1 MKVSIK
7 TICPLLLFI
16 FIAYKYEFELI
27 DKAYKDGFLLM
38 LVIVLLIF
46 IVGLKHRKLEKIKK
60 TNNILS
66 NIVENIQ
73 DSVVEGI
80 YDQNLMIRYANDA
93 FFKNIGWTKAE
104 FAERFNNEF
113 LQLVPQEEQ
122 KEFLQQIEE
131 KLTFDC
137 TIELEYNLLRK
148 DGKIIHILDQSIF
161 IKDESGKITFYSTLT
176 DVSNNQSAINSL
188 VSLVSRNLELE
199 NITDNMDIGFAKV
212 ALEPQIKLQ
221 YLNKKAVNYLG
232 YSREEFKE
240 KDMFSLLGIIET
252 VKILRKIWLLKF
264 NNEAVKFETK
274 AKHRNGNDV
283 YFSVRI
289 NKILDA
295 FGNNIAVVV
304 FQDITEEKKTREN
317 LILSER
323 RFQIA
328 IDNSEAIIFDYLPKE
343 QRLINSEVAIKMYG
357 IDKVMENFPQSWLE
371 KKIVAPESEACFMN
385 AFQEIASGESKINFI
400 IKTFDKKGAVKWQE
414 VTIVN
419 VFTDGSS
426 EIRQAVGIMHDITEV
441 KEQELQLQH
450 LAQIDQ
456 LTSIY
461 NKISTKRLIEN
472 EFTYSNYNIRHAL
485 FLIDLDNF
493 KEVNDKFG
501 HACGDK
507 VLVELSGEI
516 KRAFREVD
524 IVGRVGGDEF
534 MVLLKNFSDKKI
546 ISDKMA
552 ELATLLDQKVT
563 FEGRTTRVT
572 ASIGV
577 AIYPDDG
584 TSFDEL
590 YKKADWAMYAVKGS
604 GKQGCEF
611 YQDSLEPK
619 IVLR

>member
-1 MKVSIK
+1 MNVSIK
-7 TICPLLLFI
+7 TLLSLILILTIYHI
-16 FIAYKYEFELI
+16 FMLEFKNYASEDL
-27 DKAYKDGFLLM
+27 GFLLTM
-38 LVIVLLIF
+38 AFLIVLLIIF
-46 IVGLKHRKLEKIKK
+46 ERRNTKNIRQANKIL
-60 TNNILS
+60 NNI
-66 NIVENIQ
+66 VDNIQ
-73 DSVVEGI
+73 GAVVEGT
-80 YDQNLMIRYANDA
+80 YDNKLTVRYANDA
-93 FFKNIGWTKAE
+93 FFKMLGWSKVD
-104 FAERFNNEF
+104 FAERFDNQF
-113 LQLVPQEEQ
+113 LQLVPEAER
-122 KEFLQQIEE
+122 KEFMQQLEE
-131 KLTFDC
+131 KFAMNVCL
-137 TIELEYNLLRK
+137 EMEYNLMRK
-148 DGKIIHILDQSIF
+148 DAEIIHVIDKCIF
-161 IKDESGKITFYSTLT
+161 VKDELGRIIFYATLT
-176 DVSNNQSAINSL
+176 DVSNNQSAISSL

-199 NITDNMDIGFAKV
+199 NITENMDIGFAKLT
-212 ALEPQIKLQ
+212 LEPQIKLQ
-221 YLNKKAVNYLG
+221 YMNKKAVDYLG
-232 YSREEFKE
+232 YTREEFAKQS
-240 KDMFSLLGIIET
+240 MFSLLGMIET
-252 VKILRKIWLLKF
+252 VKILRKILLLKF
-264 NNEAVKFETK
+264 CGESIKFETK
-274 AKHRNGNDV
+274 AQHKNGHEI

-289 NKILDA
+289 NKVLDA
-295 FGNNIAVVV
+295 FGQTIAVLV
-304 FQDITEEKKTREN
+304 FQDITEEKKMRES

-343 QRLINSEVAIKMYG
+343 AKLINSDVAVEMYG
-357 IDKVMENFPQSWLE
+357 VAKVMDNFPEAWLT
-371 KKIVAPESEACFMN
+371 KKIIAPESEECFLR
-385 AFQEIASGESKINFI
+385 AFAEIENGTAKTNFI
-400 IKTFDKKGAVKWQE
+400 IKTFDKHGQTKWQE

-419 VFTDGSS
+419 IFTDKTS
-426 EIRQAVGIMHDITEV
+426 ETRQAVGIMHDITEV
-441 KEQELQLQH
+441 KEQEIQLQH

-472 EFTYSNYNIRHAL
+472 EFIYSNYNVSHAL

-507 VLVELSGEI
+507 VLIELSGAI
-516 KRAFREVD
+516 KQAFRDTD

-563 FEGRTTRVT
+563 CEGRTTRVT

-590 YKKADWAMYAVKGS
+590 YKKADWAMYVVKGS

-611 YQDSLEPK
+611 YQESLEPK